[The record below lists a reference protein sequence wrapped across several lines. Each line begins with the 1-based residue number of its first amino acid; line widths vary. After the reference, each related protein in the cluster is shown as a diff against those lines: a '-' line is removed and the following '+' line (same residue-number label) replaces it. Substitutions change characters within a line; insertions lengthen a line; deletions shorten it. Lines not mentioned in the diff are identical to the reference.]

1 MSRSITPTHIQVGT
15 RLAPDETE
23 RNIEPFKQWL
33 PKNFPKP
40 QWTWEKPHLKLI
52 QIELAKMKAGEFS
65 HLLIL
70 MPPRHGKSELTT
82 IRWPAWNIEMDP
94 TTLVVIG
101 AYNKDFATTFSG
113 QVRDMVADIP
123 SIRIKRDTKKKADWK
138 TWEGGGVLASGVGV
152 PPTGRGANILI
163 VDDPVK
169 DREEANSP
177 TYRQKVWTWFTQ
189 GLYTRREPGC
199 LVVVIM
205 TQWHDDDLAGRL
217 LSRPEWEKV
226 FKVLRIPAIA
236 ETKEERKTYNSRF
249 HALRNQKKDL
259 VGRKPG
265 AALWPERFNK
275 KELEGLRRKL
285 GRGFSALY
293 QQRPQPIEGGQF
305 KREYFGSIIPGIAND
320 VNARFVRYWDKA
332 ASKGKYGS
340 YSVGLLMRELKGLY
354 TVVDVQRGRWS
365 ATEREEI
372 IKSTAMIDDKVYG
385 QGRVAIWIEQ
395 EGGSGGKE
403 SAEGTVKNLGK
414 FGIKVNAETATGA
427 KDVRAEPYEA
437 ACGAML
443 VSLVAGKWNNEYIE
457 EMVNFEL
464 HAKFTDQADASSGA
478 FNKLVIGLVDI
489 DSLRGDNL
497 DRGDTEIMDRYG

>member
-1 MSRSITPTHIQVGT
+1 MPTHMQVGA
-15 RLAPDETE
+15 RLAPDEKE
-23 RNIEPFKQWL
+23 RNVEPFKQWL
-33 PKNFPKP
+33 PRNFPKP
-40 QWTWEKPHLKLI
+40 MWTWEKPHLRLI
-52 QIELAKMKAGEFS
+52 QTELANMKAGEFD

-113 QVRDMVADIP
+113 KVRDMVAAIP
-123 SIRIKRDTKKKADWK
+123 SIRIKKDTKKKADWK

-169 DREEANSP
+169 SREEANSIA
-177 TYRQKVWTWFTQ
+177 YREKVWEWWKE

-199 LVVVIM
+199 LTVVIM

-217 LSRPEWEKV
+217 MSRPGWEKL

-236 ETKEERKTYNSRF
+236 ETNEERKTYNSRF
-249 HALRNQKKDL
+249 VSLKKQKRDPL
-259 VGRKPG
+259 GRKSG
-265 AALWPERFNK
+265 EALWTERFPIDV
-275 KELEGLRRKL
+275 LEKLRILL
-285 GRGFSALY
+285 GRAFSALY
-293 QQRPQPIEGGQF
+293 QQRPQPVEGGQF
-305 KREYFGSIIPGIAND
+305 KREYFGSIVPGISNE
-320 VNARFVRYWDKA
+320 VSARFVRYWDKA
-332 ASKGKYGS
+332 GSKGKHGS
-340 YSVGLLMRELKGLY
+340 YTVGLLMRELKGLY
-354 TVVDVQRGRWS
+354 TVVDVQRGRWG

-372 IKSTAMIDDKVYG
+372 IKSTAMIDDKLYG
-385 QGRVAIWIEQ
+385 KGRVAIWIEQ

-403 SAEGTVKNLGK
+403 SAEGTVKSLGK
-414 FGIKVNAETATGA
+414 FGIKVTAETATGA

-478 FNKLVIGLVDI
+478 FNKLVIGLVSI

-497 DRGDTEIMDRYG
+497 DRGDEDIMARYG